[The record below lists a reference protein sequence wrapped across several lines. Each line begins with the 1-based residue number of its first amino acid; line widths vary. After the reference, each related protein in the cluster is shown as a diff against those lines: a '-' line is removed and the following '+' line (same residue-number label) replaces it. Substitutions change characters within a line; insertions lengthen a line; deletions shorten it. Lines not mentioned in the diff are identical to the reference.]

1 MSSNFSRRGFLKGAS
16 IGLGALAGARLLGGR
31 MVGRAE
37 AHAPGD
43 KPAVLL
49 VYLQG
54 GYNALFCS
62 ANSFLGNGA
71 FGVTQNN
78 VKRIGTSDLFVDNST
93 IGMMSTNTLEH
104 MAAIGVRHGLSS
116 HPAAQRAMWHDGARS
131 YPIALSRAL
140 GGDAAIR
147 CCAVGKMPPGG
158 GHTAVGDVSFQQVR
172 DLSTTIAALGGVTS
186 ANAPDRALAA
196 SGLEAAQ
203 RMSQR
208 SLAANPVS
216 ARTLAEG
223 YPASVAMLR
232 QEQQDFDYGEMA
244 AAYGLSPDA
253 GGRYPT
259 VANNFITQVL
269 GAELMIRA
277 GANVVVVNSQG
288 WDTHGDVS
296 GQQVRTMMK
305 ERKMVATLRTF
316 TDRTMALEGRNVVT
330 VIMGDFSRSIPGSNH
345 QANLTAT
352 VIGKN
357 VKLGT
362 TGKVNRDVALPS
374 GTPGIKGLWAYIA
387 AAAQAPEA
395 PFGANPHALIRG

>member
-1 MSSNFSRRGFLKGAS
+1 MSAS
-16 IGLGALAGARLLGGR
+16 
-31 MVGRAE
+31 
-37 AHAPGD
+37 
-43 KPAVLL
+43 
-49 VYLQG
+49 
-54 GYNALFCS
+54 
-62 ANSFLGNGA
+62 
-71 FGVTQNN
+71 
-78 VKRIGTSDLFVDNST
+78 
-93 IGMMSTNTLEH
+93 TLNH
-104 MAAIGVRHGLSS
+104 MAAIGVRHGLSA

-147 CCAVGKMPPGG
+147 CCAVGNMPPGG
-158 GHTAVGDVSFQQVR
+158 AHTAVGDVSFQQVR

-203 RMSQR
+203 RMSKR
-208 SLAANPVS
+208 SLDANPAS

-232 QEQQDFDYGEMA
+232 QEQQAFDYTEMA
-244 AAYGLSPDA
+244 SAYGLVPDA
-253 GGRYPT
+253 AGRYPT
-259 VANNFITQVL
+259 VANSFVKQVL

-277 GANVVVVNSQG
+277 GANVVVVNSPG
-288 WDTHGDVS
+288 WDTHGDVT
-296 GQQVRTMMK
+296 GQEVRTMMK
-305 ERKMVATLRTF
+305 ERKIIATLRTF
-316 TDRTMALEGRNVVT
+316 TDRTMAMEGRNVVT

-352 VIGKN
+352 VIGKQ

-362 TGKVNRDVALPS
+362 TGKVNRDVALPV

-387 AAAQAPEA
+387 AAAGAPEA
-395 PFGANPHALIRG
+395 PFGANPHGLILG